1 MCPIAWYTQKCK
13 RKSAKAV
20 ISKERVA
27 WDNIITIW
35 SFTNMHLFA
44 YAVRALSCNLF
55 YLLIYLWIYLCL
67 PTYLLTSTDI
77 YSPSTHI
84 YLHLPTPA
92 YIYLHLP
99 TNLHLPTSTYIYL
112 LLSTSIYIYLH
123 LSTSIYIYLHLPTSA
138 YIYLHLFTSV
148 YIYLHLSTSIYI
160 YLHLPT
166 SIYIY
171 LHLSTSIYIYLHLS
185 TSTYYLHLSTSIY
198 IYAYIYLHLSTSIY
212 IYLHLSTSTYIYLHL
227 PTSTYIYLHL
237 PTAESAKDSY
247 TGLAAGIVNIEFTRL
262 RNSRCW
268 QRKMEPLCVSCPQ
281 WRCSLGS
288 TCGHHGLSNKDVIPN
303 ECSSIYVQ
311 TISAPVC
318 GSTNLSPSKQRS
330 IAQLSIRS
338 FCSCSIMD
346 PKDHPEKLEQMICSS
361 FSGWSFGSVQ
371 LASVSCRDCGK
382 KQLGAPKIQAR
393 MVIQDA
399 EETCPCWLDHWT
411 GNPEVYNEWSHW
423 HNIKF
428 HTIGL
433 GPFNPC
439 TLKTAATSHG
449 QPSHSRAETC
459 SSSHRGNI
467 TWASPNKK
475 HH

>member
-99 TNLHLPTSTYIYL
+99 TNLHLPTSTDIYL
-112 LLSTSIYIYLH
+112 LPTST
-123 LSTSIYIYLHLPTSA
+123 YIYLHLPTST
-138 YIYLHLFTSV
+138 YVYLHLPTH
-148 YIYLHLSTSIYI
+148 IYRHLPTAYI

-166 SIYIY
+166 STYICLHLPTSTYIY
-171 LHLSTSIYIYLHLS
+171 LHLPTSTYIYLRLPTSTHIYRHLPTSTYIYLHLP
-185 TSTYYLHLSTSIY
+185 TF
-198 IYAYIYLHLSTSIY
+198 AYIYLHLP
-212 IYLHLSTSTYIYLHL
+212 TSTYIYRHL

-268 QRKMEPLCVSCPQ
+268 QRKMEPLCVGCPQ

-288 TCGHHGLSNKDVIPN
+288 TRGHHGLSNKDVSIPN
-303 ECSSIYVQ
+303 DCSSIYVQ
-311 TISAPVC
+311 IISAPAC
-318 GSTNLSPSKQRS
+318 DSTNLSPSNLRS

-338 FCSCSIMD
+338 FCSCCIMD

-382 KQLGAPKIQAR
+382 KQLGAPKIPSPDGNSRCWGNMSLFVLTTEAA
-393 MVIQDA
+393 IQRYTMSEAID
-399 EETCPCWLDHWT
+399 
-411 GNPEVYNEWSHW
+411 
-423 HNIKF
+423 
-428 HTIGL
+428 TI
-433 GPFNPC
+433 
-439 TLKTAATSHG
+439 
-449 QPSHSRAETC
+449 
-459 SSSHRGNI
+459 SSS
-467 TWASPNKK
+467 TQ
-475 HH
+475 